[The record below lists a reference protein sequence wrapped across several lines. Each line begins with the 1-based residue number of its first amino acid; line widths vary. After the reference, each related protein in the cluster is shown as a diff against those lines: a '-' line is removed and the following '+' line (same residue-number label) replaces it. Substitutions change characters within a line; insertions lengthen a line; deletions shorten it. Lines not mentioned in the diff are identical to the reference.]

1 MTTLMP
7 RNGGSYLNPAEVVA
21 RMQAEFAY
29 VETSEEGARNHVLA
43 WLEQLAFVSEGGR
56 SASVELYVD
65 QLERYQDEA
74 RFVHF
79 GDDLG
84 AGGVLLSLLM
94 VPHQPLIIDAHGE
107 DEETWFLIYRCAGVL
122 DYEVFEPELAG
133 SEPSLDFSGAG
144 GYAAAA

>member
-7 RNGGSYLNPAEVVA
+7 RNGGCYLNPAEVIE

-43 WLEQLAFVSEGGR
+43 WLEQLAFVTQTGR
-56 SASVELYVD
+56 TAAADLYVN
-65 QLERYQDEA
+65 QLERFQDEA

-84 AGGVLLSLLM
+84 ADGVLLSMLM
-94 VPHQPLIIDAHGE
+94 IPQQPLIIDAHGE

-122 DYEVFEPELAG
+122 DYEVFDPESIEVAAFDG
-133 SEPSLDFSGAG
+133 NG
-144 GYAAAA
+144 AAAHAATA